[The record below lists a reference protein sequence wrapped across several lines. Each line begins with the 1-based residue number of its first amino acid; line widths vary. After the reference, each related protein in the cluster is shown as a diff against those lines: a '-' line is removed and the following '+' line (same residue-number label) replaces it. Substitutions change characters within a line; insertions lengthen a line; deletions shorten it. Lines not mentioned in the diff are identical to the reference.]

1 MTDDLPEPYEPG
13 PPAGDEPLGPRPHDA
28 ESYVQEPAMIGGP
41 VDPELE
47 PSTLYGTVTK
57 RKDSRRVPIVPAWLR
72 NNDQRT
78 AFARH
83 AADLALYLTL
93 LHTTRSPKYLLKMA
107 VFAPWGLLVLL
118 GRQLKWAT
126 HPDLSQ
132 MMHAAASKND
142 LDRGPMIAAKVAD
155 ARKAR
160 FLALGGEVLAVTIGV
175 LALVV
180 FAPAWAPW
188 LAAALSVPV
197 LAWVGRPADKPIIDR
212 TVDGPRFTRLTG
224 EMVRRAVVDLGVG
237 VREPSQISF
246 PHPGVHKDGPGWL
259 ARFNL
264 PGAIVAT
271 KVLEKREGL
280 AASLR
285 LPIDQVWPE
294 VGPDH
299 PGQVDLWVGYMP
311 SSRMGQPKWELA
323 KPNAVTSVFDPHP
336 FGTDARQRPISTV
349 LFERNFLLGGQ
360 PGSGK
365 SFGARTF
372 ATIAALDP
380 TCEMKIAEFKGTGDF
395 LDMQHLCSTYAV
407 GVDDEAFQVG
417 IDIIDW
423 ALAECERRGRRIRAA
438 KERGEAPLGKVTPEL
453 ARKKGSGLHPVFI
466 LLDEVHE
473 LFAFDKETADKAER
487 AIKRGRALGIIIV
500 LATQIPDSKSLPANI
515 TRCVTVRWCMS
526 VGGQVENDMILG
538 TGAYKRGLSGTA
550 YRPGADAGWGVIVG
564 LTTPG
569 SVRSF
574 FPSHDVAAQIVARAT
589 QLRGGVVGDQAE
601 KVKARDM
608 LADAMSVLRPGESG
622 LPWAVLA
629 ERLAELA
636 PETYAGITGD
646 MVREALARYDV
657 PTQNVKV
664 KVNGEWTNL
673 KGVRR
678 TALVEAVERRAIEG

>member
-1 MTDDLPEPYEPG
+1 MSDELEARPG
-13 PPAGDEPLGPRPHDA
+13 DA
-28 ESYVQEPAMIGGP
+28 ESYVHEPNVIGGP
-41 VDPELE
+41 VDPPAE
-47 PSTLYGTVTK
+47 PATLYGTVVK
-57 RKDSRRVPIVPAWLR
+57 LQDSRRAPIIPAWLR
-72 NNDQRT
+72 NSDQRK
-78 AFARH
+78 AFARQF
-83 AADLALYLTL
+83 AGLALYLVG
-93 LHTTRSPKYLLKMA
+93 LHTTRAPKYLGKMA

-118 GRQLKWAT
+118 GRQIRWAT
-126 HPDLSQ
+126 HPDLSS
-132 MMHAAASKND
+132 MMQAAAKRND
-142 LDRGPMIAAKVAD
+142 LDRGPHIAAKVAE

-160 FLALGGEVLAVTIGV
+160 FAALGGEILGVLAVALLLW
-175 LALVV
+175 LA
-180 FAPAWAPW
+180 APAWAVY
-188 LAAALSVPV
+188 AALAVAVPV
-197 LAWVGRPADKPIIDR
+197 FAWVGRPADKPIIDR
-212 TVDGPRFTRLTG
+212 VLDGPRFTRLTG
-224 EMVRRAVVDLGVG
+224 EMVRRAVVDLGIG
-237 VREPSQISF
+237 VKEPGQITF
-246 PHPGVHKDGPGWL
+246 PSPGVHKDGPGWL

-311 SSRMGQPKWELA
+311 SSRMGQPTWDLA
-323 KPNAVTSVFDPHP
+323 KPNARTSVFDAHP

-380 TCEMKIAEFKGTGDF
+380 TCELKVAEFKGTGDF
-395 LDMQHLCSTYAV
+395 LDMAHLCTTYAV

-473 LFAFDKETADKAER
+473 LFAYDKETADKAER

-500 LATQIPDSKSLPANI
+500 LATQIPDSKSLPSNI

-550 YRPGADAGWGVIVG
+550 YRPGADAGWGVMVG
-564 LTTPG
+564 LEKPG

-574 FPSHDVAAQIVARAT
+574 FPMPDVAAAIIARAT
-589 QLRGGVVGDQAE
+589 QLRGGAVVGDQAE

-608 LADAMSVLRPGESG
+608 LADARAVLLPGEAG
-622 LPWAVLA
+622 VPWEVLA

-636 PETYAGITGD
+636 PETYAGITAA

-657 PTQNVKV
+657 PSQDVKVRVDGDWTNVKGMRRKALEAAEV
-664 KVNGEWTNL
+664 K
-673 KGVRR
+673 
-678 TALVEAVERRAIEG
+678 RAIED

>member
-1 MTDDLPEPYEPG
+1 MTEPQIGPYDGDTVGARPG
-13 PPAGDEPLGPRPHDA
+13 DA
-28 ESYVQEPAMIGGP
+28 ESYVHEPSMIGGP
-41 VDPELE
+41 VDPPPETR
-47 PSTLYGTVTK
+47 TLYGEVGK
-57 RKDSRRVPIVPAWLR
+57 LQDSRRVPVVPAWMR
-72 NNDQRT
+72 NADQRT
-78 AFARH
+78 AFARQFLSVVGYVV
-83 AADLALYLTL
+83 AIRV
-93 LHTTRSPKYLLKMA
+93 TRSPWYLAKMS
-107 VFAPWGLLVLL
+107 VYAPWGVLKLL
-118 GRQLKWAT
+118 GRQIRWAS

-132 MMHAAASKND
+132 MMHAAAAKND
-142 LDRGPMIAAKVAD
+142 LDHGPHIAAKVAD

-160 FLALGGEVLAVTIGV
+160 FAALAAELVGVAAVAGLLRVAAPGWAVWLALAI
-175 LALVV
+175 A
-180 FAPAWAPW
+180 
-188 LAAALSVPV
+188 VPV
-197 LAWVGRPADKPIIDR
+197 FAWVGRPADKPIIDR
-212 TVDGPRFTRLTG
+212 VMDGPRFTRLTG

-237 VREPSQISF
+237 VREPGQITF
-246 PHPGVHKDGPGWL
+246 PSPGVHKDGPGWL

-271 KVLEKREGL
+271 KVLEKRENL

-311 SSRMGQPKWELA
+311 SSRMGQPTWDLA
-323 KPNAVTSVFDPHP
+323 KPNARTSVFDAHP

-365 SFGARTF
+365 SYGARTF

-395 LDMQHLCSTYAV
+395 LDMAGLCTTYAV

-423 ALAECERRGRRIRAA
+423 ALAECERRGRRIRQA
-438 KERGEAPLGKVTPEL
+438 KERGEAPMGKVTPEL

-473 LFAFDKETADKAER
+473 LFAYDKETADKAER

-574 FPSHDVAAQIVARAT
+574 FPAPAVAAAIVARAA
-589 QLRGGVVGDQAE
+589 QLRGGAVVGDQAE

-608 LADAMSVLRPGESG
+608 LADAFAVLLPGESG

-629 ERLAELA
+629 ERLADLA

-657 PTQNVKV
+657 QSQNVNVKV
-664 KVNGEWTNL
+664 DGEWTKL

-678 TALVEAVERRAIEG
+678 TALEEAVERRAIED